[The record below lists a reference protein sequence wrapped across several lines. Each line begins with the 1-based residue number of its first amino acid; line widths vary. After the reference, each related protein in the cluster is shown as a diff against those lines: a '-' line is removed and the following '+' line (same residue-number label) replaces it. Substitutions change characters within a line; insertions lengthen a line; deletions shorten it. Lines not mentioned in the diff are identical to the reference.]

1 MAQKT
6 QNDINALAGVTGQQ
20 GMQIRGSQSLAGV
33 DFSTPESYI
42 NWLSQNDPYAGQS
55 KMSTSILPAKRRIEN
70 ANSMLD
76 YQEKSADYQNSLAQ
90 TLFEL
95 QYNSE
100 GAKAQRMRNAGM
112 NPDLLGIGDAS
123 EANGRDIYEATP
135 TEGPQS
141 DPSQELQTAFTV
153 ATGIFSFATGLVES
167 LQNINAKRLTEN
179 ATIEEIAR
187 KAVSESDYDLMGDT
201 ENITNLEEIA
211 KNILGDT
218 EHMVS
223 SRSQRRRLKASIER
237 NIHSLRTLAERY
249 AYKDEHRKRQL
260 DFIGNSAKIESL
272 GYSEQQQISTLRII
286 SEYIRETED
295 IERESARAQAKQ
307 EKAYNETFDGKL
319 SAEASNSTN
328 REVMAQNQYNADKRK
343 PARKLIRALA
353 KQCDD
358 EPGLW
363 SYAALIGGSA
373 VLSAIDNFSV
383 SRSFGFDSKG
393 KKASTTFGF

>member
-1 MAQKT
+1 MAQKN
-6 QNDINALAGVTGQQ
+6 QNDLNTLANVTGQQ
-20 GMQIRGSQSLAGV
+20 GMQIRGSQSLEGV

-42 NWLSQNDPYAGQS
+42 NWLSKNDPYAGQA
-55 KMSTSILPAKRRIEN
+55 KMSTSILPGKRRIEN

-100 GAKAQRMRNAGM
+100 SAKVKRMREAGL
-112 NPDLLGIGDAS
+112 NPDLQGIGDAS

-141 DPSQELQTAFTV
+141 DPAQELQTAFTV
-153 ATGIFSFATGLVES
+153 ATGIFSFATSLVES
-167 LQNINAKRLTEN
+167 LQDINAKRLTEN

-187 KAVSESDYDLMGDT
+187 KAVSEEDFDLLGNGE
-201 ENITNLEEIA
+201 ENINDRRSLDDIVDSIFA
-211 KNILGDT
+211 DT
-218 EHMVS
+218 RHMVT
-223 SRSQRRRLKASIER
+223 SRSQQRRLRASIDR

-249 AYKDEHRKRQL
+249 GYKSNYRGSQKQYVADSG
-260 DFIGNSAKIESL
+260 FVSSL
-272 GYSEQQQISTLRII
+272 GSNETAQINTLRII

-295 IERESARAQAKQ
+295 IERQSARALAKNS
-307 EKAYNETFDGKL
+307 KKYNETFDGKL
-319 SAEASNSTN
+319 SAEADNSTN
-328 REVMAQNQYNADKRK
+328 TEVKAQNQYNADKRK
-343 PARKLIRALA
+343 PARKLIRALS
-353 KQCDD
+353 KQCEE

-363 SYAALIGGSA
+363 SYAALLGGSA

-383 SRSFGFDSKG
+383 SRSVGSFIKG
-393 KKASTTFGF
+393 AK

>member
-1 MAQKT
+1 MSQKT
-6 QNDINALAGVTGQQ
+6 QQDLDFLSGYTGQQ
-20 GMQIRGSQSLAGV
+20 GVQLRGSQSLEGV

-42 NWLSQNDPYAGQS
+42 NWLSKNDPYAGQA
-55 KMSTSILPAKRRIEN
+55 KMSSSLLPTKRRVEN

-100 GAKAQRMRNAGM
+100 SAKAQRMRNAGM

-167 LQNINAKRLTEN
+167 LQNISAKRLSEN

-187 KAVSESDYDLMGDT
+187 KAVSETDYDL
-201 ENITNLEEIA
+201 
-211 KNILGDT
+211 LGDT
-218 EHMVS
+218 LSITELDNIADDILYETRHMVS
-223 SRSQRRRLKASIER
+223 SRSQRKRLKASIER
-237 NIHSLRTLAERY
+237 NIHSLRTLTERY

-260 DFIGNSAKIESL
+260 GFIGNSAKIESL
-272 GYSEQQQISTLRII
+272 GYTEEQQISTLRII

-295 IERESARAQAKQ
+295 IERQSARARAKS
-307 EKAYNETFDGKL
+307 EKKYNETFDGEL
-319 SAEASNSTN
+319 AASAANSTN
-328 REVMAQNQYNADKRK
+328 REVKSQNQYNADKRK

-383 SRSFGFDSKG
+383 SRNVGFDSKG
-393 KKASTTFGF
+393 QKSSTTFGF

>member
-1 MAQKT
+1 MAQKNQSDLNT
-6 QNDINALAGVTGQQ
+6 LADVTGQQ
-20 GMQIRGSQSLAGV
+20 GMQIRGSQSLEGV

-42 NWLSQNDPYAGQS
+42 NWLSKNDPYAGQA
-55 KMSTSILPAKRRIEN
+55 KMSTSILPGKRRIEN

-100 GAKAQRMRNAGM
+100 SAKVKRMREAGL
-112 NPDLLGIGDAS
+112 NPDLQGIGDAS

-153 ATGIFSFATGLVES
+153 ATGIFSFATSLVES
-167 LQNINAKRLTEN
+167 LQDINAKRLTEN

-187 KAVSESDYDLMGDT
+187 KAVSEEDFDLLGNGEESVNDLRSLNDVVDSIFADT
-201 ENITNLEEIA
+201 R
-211 KNILGDT
+211 
-218 EHMVS
+218 HMVT
-223 SRSQRRRLKASIER
+223 SRSQQRRLRASIDR

-249 AYKDEHRKRQL
+249 GYKSNYRGSQKKYVSDSG
-260 DFIGNSAKIESL
+260 FVSSL
-272 GYSEQQQISTLRII
+272 GSNETAQINTLRII

-295 IERESARAQAKQ
+295 IERQSARALAKNS
-307 EKAYNETFDGKL
+307 KKYNETFDGKL
-319 SAEASNSTN
+319 SAEADNSTN
-328 REVMAQNQYNADKRK
+328 TEVKAQNQYNSDKRK
-343 PARKLIRALA
+343 PARKLIRALS
-353 KQCDD
+353 KQCEE

-363 SYAALIGGSA
+363 SYAALLGGSA

-383 SRSFGFDSKG
+383 SRSVGSFIKDAK
-393 KKASTTFGF
+393 